1 LPAAV
6 ALPPLPPPSLPPPSL
21 PPPSLPPSSLPPASS
36 PTTAPWTTFDSLDP
50 RDLLGD
56 LPSLELP
63 PPLNHFDAR
72 GEFGAR
78 DHFDAGGEFGAR
90 GEDAR
95 DEHSRYSDAG
105 YSDAHLHDDPYGY
118 MPPELRP
125 SSQSSSVL
133 PAVPVYVI
141 GRSMFETSGIPSGC
155 AAALPERAPARRSRP
170 PPAARARARA
180 RALARAAAV
189 RPRTERVAD
198 QARELRRL
206 KMRPGP
212 HLAR

>member
-1 LPAAV
+1 L
-6 ALPPLPPPSLPPPSL
+6 LPPPSL

-36 PTTAPWTTFDSLDP
+36 PTTAPWTTVDSLDP

-78 DHFDAGGEFGAR
+78 GHFDAGGEFGAR

-118 MPPELRP
+118 MPRELRP
-125 SSQSSSVL
+125 SSQSSSAL

-155 AAALPERAPARRSRP
+155 AAALPERARASQPS
-170 PPAARARARA
+170 AARARARA
-180 RALARAAAV
+180 RACAAAV

-206 KMRPGP
+206 KMRPRP